1 MQALKLQHLPESN
14 QCQQICTRTAKK
26 QKKTLEIRADTKQK
40 LQRHCAPAKH
50 CDLCVSPAADPTAV
64 MGCPITL
71 VLLLTYLTK
80 SYGYGHDHTSTC
92 PNQCYAELGWG
103 SCQPHKREGR
113 HMFTAGSAMR
123 MHFRK
128 TLPQG
133 SCRCIAGHGGKDCS
147 FQMSTI
153 YFSEKV
159 YSGLEV
165 QPLDLQGWGSGMPET
180 VALYK
185 RLCEV

>member
-1 MQALKLQHLPESN
+1 MTTKKKKMCILRWGRYEVAEY
-14 QCQQICTRTAKK
+14 CT
-26 QKKTLEIRADTKQK
+26 
-40 LQRHCAPAKH
+40 PAN
-50 CDLCVSPAADPTAV
+50 CNLCVSPAAGPTAV
-64 MGCPITL
+64 MGCPILL

-80 SYGYGHDHTSTC
+80 SYGHEEKGHDHTSTC
-92 PNQCYAELGWG
+92 PNQCHAELGWG

-128 TLPQG
+128 TLPPG
-133 SCRCIAGHGGKDCS
+133 SCKCHRGHGGKDCS

-153 YFSEKV
+153 YFSEDV

-165 QPLDLQGWGSGMPET
+165 QPLDLQGWGSGLPET